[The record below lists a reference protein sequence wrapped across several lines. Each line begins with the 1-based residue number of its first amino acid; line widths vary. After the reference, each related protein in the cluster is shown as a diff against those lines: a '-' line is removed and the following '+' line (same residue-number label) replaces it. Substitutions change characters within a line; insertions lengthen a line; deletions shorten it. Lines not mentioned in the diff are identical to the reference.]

1 MITVYPFGSASLYTS
16 SYAVTSSFA
25 TSASLISY
33 VFTASNAATVLF
45 PESGSRG
52 KSVCLLTPAQFNT
65 LVSLGTLET
74 CNFNT

>member
-1 MITVYPFGSASLYTS
+1 
-16 SYAVTSSFA
+16 
-25 TSASLISY
+25 
-33 VFTASNAATVLF
+33 VLF